1 MEEILKQLKQINI
14 AINNCEDEIIYSR
27 NNFNYIY
34 EEIDNMKRKS
44 IINLNKFKRRLR
56 EDGLYTK
63 ELDEFIEN
71 YLKFYNN

>member
-1 MEEILKQLKQINI
+1 MEEILKQLKEINI
-14 AINNCEDEIIYSR
+14 AVNNCEDEIIYAR

-44 IINLNKFKRRLR
+44 IINLNEFKRRLR

-63 ELDEFIEN
+63 EIENFIEN

>member
-1 MEEILKQLKQINI
+1 MEEILKQLKEINI
-14 AINNCEDEIIYSR
+14 AVNNCEDEIIYTR

-44 IINLNKFKRRLR
+44 IINLNEFKRRLR

-63 ELDEFIEN
+63 ELDGFIEN

>member
-1 MEEILKQLKQINI
+1 MEEILKQLEEINI
-14 AINNCEDEIIYSR
+14 AVNNCEDEIIYAR

-63 ELDEFIEN
+63 EIEDFIEN

>member
-1 MEEILKQLKQINI
+1 MEEILKQLKEINT
-14 AINNCEDEIIYSR
+14 AVNNCEDEIIYAR

-44 IINLNKFKRRLR
+44 IINLNEFKRRLR

-63 ELDEFIEN
+63 EIEDFIEN

>member
-1 MEEILKQLKQINI
+1 MEEILKQLEEINI
-14 AINNCEDEIIYSR
+14 AVNNCEDEIIYAR

-44 IINLNKFKRRLR
+44 IINLNEFKRRLR
-56 EDGLYTK
+56 KDGLYTK

>member
-1 MEEILKQLKQINI
+1 MEQILKQLKEINI
-14 AINNCEDEIIYSR
+14 AVNNCEDEIIYTR

-44 IINLNKFKRRLR
+44 IINLNEFKRRLR

>member
-1 MEEILKQLKQINI
+1 MEQILKQLKEINT
-14 AINNCEDEIIYSR
+14 AVNNCEDEIIYTR

-44 IINLNKFKRRLR
+44 IINLNEFKRRLR

-63 ELDEFIEN
+63 EIEDFIEN

>member
-14 AINNCEDEIIYSR
+14 AVNNCEDEIIYAR

-44 IINLNKFKRRLR
+44 IINLNEFKRRLR
-56 EDGLYTK
+56 ENGLYTE

>member
-1 MEEILKQLKQINI
+1 MEEILKQLEEINI
-14 AINNCEDEIIYSR
+14 AVNNCEDEIIYAR

-44 IINLNKFKRRLR
+44 IINLNEFKRRLR

-63 ELDEFIEN
+63 EIEDFIEN

>member
-1 MEEILKQLKQINI
+1 MEEILKQLKEINI
-14 AINNCEDEIIYSR
+14 AVNNCEDEIIYTR

-44 IINLNKFKRRLR
+44 IINLNEFKRRLR

>member
-1 MEEILKQLKQINI
+1 MEEILKQLEEINI
-14 AINNCEDEIIYSR
+14 AVNNCEDEIIYAR

-44 IINLNKFKRRLR
+44 IINLNEFKRRLR

>member
-1 MEEILKQLKQINI
+1 MEEILKQLKEINI
-14 AINNCEDEIIYSR
+14 AVNNCEDEIIYTR

>member
-1 MEEILKQLKQINI
+1 MEEILKQLEEINI
-14 AINNCEDEIIYSR
+14 AVNNCEDEIIYAR

-44 IINLNKFKRRLR
+44 IINLNEFKRRLR

-63 ELDEFIEN
+63 ELEDFIEN

>member
-1 MEEILKQLKQINI
+1 MEEILKQLKEINT
-14 AINNCEDEIIYSR
+14 AVNNCEDEIIYTR

-44 IINLNKFKRRLR
+44 IINLNEFKRRLR

-63 ELDEFIEN
+63 EIEDFIEN

>member
-1 MEEILKQLKQINI
+1 MEEILKQLEEINI
-14 AINNCEDEIIYSR
+14 AVNNCEYEIIYAR

-44 IINLNKFKRRLR
+44 IINLNEFKRRLR

>member
-1 MEEILKQLKQINI
+1 MEEILKQLEEINI
-14 AINNCEDEIIYSR
+14 AVNNCENEIIYAR

-44 IINLNKFKRRLR
+44 IINLNEFKRRLR
-56 EDGLYTK
+56 KDGLYTK

>member
-1 MEEILKQLKQINI
+1 MEEILKQLEQINI
-14 AINNCEDEIIYSR
+14 AVNNCEDEIIYAR

-44 IINLNKFKRRLR
+44 IINLNEFKRRLR

-63 ELDEFIEN
+63 EIGDFIEN